1 MLIDFWFLL
10 KDIRRAE
17 QRRISRSRSLKG
29 IDDFCGTCERI
40 ESYCIA
46 QMMIEIET
54 RKHMRS
60 VDTTEEER
68 NRLFMKSGGD
78 VLPSRFPC
86 CPMCKHGYVDQ
97 PPINKIIER
106 NNKIAMDNY
115 IAVQQHLQ
123 DYKDDKRND
132 APKDAK
138 GKEIKKLSAPTTK
151 EKLIRCHCMQFHY
164 STDKHQ
170 NVASKCPID
179 CTNPTT
185 GKRYGKGKC
194 YSNERWEP
202 SM

>member
-115 IAVQQHLQ
+115 IA
-123 DYKDDKRND
+123 
-132 APKDAK
+132 
-138 GKEIKKLSAPTTK
+138 I
-151 EKLIRCHCMQFHY
+151 
-164 STDKHQ
+164 
-170 NVASKCPID
+170 
-179 CTNPTT
+179 
-185 GKRYGKGKC
+185 
-194 YSNERWEP
+194 
-202 SM
+202 